1 MTVPTRLVS
10 GLLFA
15 TLLASQHVRADAETK
30 LNQDVKLNHATV
42 FLRGATL
49 DNSVT
54 LSLNK
59 GQTEVVLTNIASN
72 IDARTLSID
81 FDNSDVTIRSV
92 NVQNVAVTPT
102 YPANIVEL
110 QEQQKDLV
118 QQVENLNIAIKVGEE
133 QLSLLKDQR
142 FFGENNAQS
151 LEQSSQ
157 KLDFIR
163 QRMTSILHEQQK
175 YQLEIDKLEEKLAIL
190 QTQIDEKMPSSV
202 GQQTQ
207 IVMLVDAAKPTIAQ
221 LQLSYLTPD
230 AAWSPSYDIRS
241 QDVESPITLTY
252 KANLIQNTGID
263 WEKVNLT
270 LSTVNPSKNI
280 TPSVLQPW
288 RLSVYDDN
296 AQIARQVRMRMPAAP
311 VAMYQENGVSEKK
324 KTINSGISDFVT
336 TSNNGI
342 NLNYQI
348 ALPYSLKSANKPNTV
363 TIKQQNLDVKYKYT
377 TTPKLIEEVF
387 LQADIDNWQ
396 SLNLLNGNANIYYGN
411 TYIGNVMI
419 NANQLV
425 DTLRVPFGVD
435 KSIQVSREPNEK
447 IKKKPSFM
455 GSTIQQTESYLIKVK
470 NMHAKPVELTVYD
483 QIPLSEDSEIKVSEI
498 EDKNAVTNKSTGE
511 IAWDITL
518 EPNEEKQISFS
529 YTLSYPKDKQILG
542 L

>member
-72 IDARTLSID
+72 IDAQTLSID

-142 FFGENNAQS
+142 FFGENNTQS

-163 QRMTSILHEQQK
+163 QQMTSILHEQQK
-175 YQLEIDKLEEKLAIL
+175 HQLAIDKLEEKLAIL

-207 IVMLVDAAKPTIAQ
+207 IVMSVDAAKPTTAQ

-230 AAWSPSYDIRS
+230 AAWSPSYDIHS
-241 QDVESPITLTY
+241 QDVGSPITLTY

-280 TPSVLQPW
+280 MPSVLQPW

-311 VAMYQENGVSEKK
+311 VAMYEENGVSEKK
-324 KTINSGISDFVT
+324 KTISSGVSDFVT

-348 ALPYSLKSANKPNTV
+348 ALSYSLKSANKPNTV

-411 TYIGNVMI
+411 TYIGNFMI

-425 DTLRVPFGVD
+425 DTLRIPFGVD

-455 GSTIQQTESYLIKVK
+455 GSTIQQTESYLVKVK

-498 EDKNAVTNKSTGE
+498 EDKSAVTNKSTGE

>member
-49 DNSVT
+49 DNNVT

-142 FFGENNAQS
+142 FFGENNTQS

-163 QRMTSILHEQQK
+163 QQMTSILHEQQK
-175 YQLEIDKLEEKLAIL
+175 YELAIDKLEEKLAIL

-207 IVMLVDAAKPTIAQ
+207 IVMSVDAAKPTTAQ

-241 QDVESPITLTY
+241 QDVGSPITLTY
-252 KANLIQNTGID
+252 KANLVQNTGID
-263 WEKVNLT
+263 WEKINLT

-311 VAMYQENGVSEKK
+311 VAMYEENGVSEKK
-324 KTINSGISDFVT
+324 KTISSGISDFVT

-411 TYIGNVMI
+411 TYIGNFMI

-425 DTLRVPFGVD
+425 DTLRIPFGVD

-455 GSTIQQTESYLIKVK
+455 GSTIQQTESYLVKVK

-498 EDKNAVTNKSTGE
+498 EDKSAVTNKSTGE